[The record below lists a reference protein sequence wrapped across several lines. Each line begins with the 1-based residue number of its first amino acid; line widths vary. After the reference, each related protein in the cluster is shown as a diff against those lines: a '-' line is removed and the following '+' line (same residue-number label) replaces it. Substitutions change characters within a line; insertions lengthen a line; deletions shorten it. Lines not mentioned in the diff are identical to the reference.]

1 MRTPSPSRFSLY
13 TLPLAALLAI
23 GLFGCGAPETT
34 TPPPRPVRSVVVKA
48 ESLAP
53 SATYS
58 GEVRARYETP
68 LAFRVAGKLA
78 ERKVEVGTMV
88 KKGQVLARLDEADLQ
103 LQAVA
108 GEAGKVAAQA
118 QLARAK
124 ADFERYKS
132 LRERNL
138 VSEFD
143 FKSVQ
148 TNYEVAQSQYA
159 QAQAQARVGD
169 NQAAYTQ
176 LSADANGVVTA
187 LQAEIGQ
194 VVAAGQPVL
203 TLARSG
209 EREVQVAVPESRVDE
224 LRRATEVAVRLWAK
238 PDKAYPGKVREIA
251 PDTDPVTRTY
261 ATRITVLDVDTDLK
275 LGMTATVTLT
285 GSGQA
290 AVRLPLTAIYQTDA
304 QAKVW
309 VVDGNQ
315 KVSLRNVTLGDFV
328 DNDVIVLAGLNDGE
342 RVVTAGVNR
351 LVPDQLVK
359 LIEGE

>member
-1 MRTPSPSRFSLY
+1 MRTPTPLRL
-13 TLPLAALLAI
+13 LPLTVCSLL
-23 GLFGCGAPETT
+23 LTLSGCGSPE
-34 TPPPRPVRSVVVKA
+34 PEVVAPRPVRSMVVKA

-78 ERKVEVGTMV
+78 ERKVEVGSVV

-103 LQAVA
+103 LQAAA
-108 GEAGKVAAQA
+108 GGAGKAAAQA
-118 QLARAK
+118 QLTRAK
-124 ADFERYKS
+124 SDYERFKA
-132 LRERNL
+132 LREKNL

-143 FKSVQ
+143 FKNAQ
-148 TNYEVAQSQYA
+148 TAYEVAQSQYD
-159 QAQAQARVGD
+159 QAVAQARVGD
-169 NQAAYTQ
+169 NQAGYTQ
-176 LSADANGVVTA
+176 LIADANGVVTA
-187 LQAEIGQ
+187 IQVEIGQ
-194 VVAAGQPVL
+194 VVAAGQPVV

-209 EREVQVAVPESRVDE
+209 EREVQIAVPESRVDE
-224 LRRATEVAVRLWAK
+224 LRRTSDIAVRLWAK
-238 PDKAYPGKVREIA
+238 PDKAYPGKVREVA

-261 ATRITVLDVDTDLK
+261 TTRITVNDVDTDLK

-285 GSGQA
+285 GVGGP

-309 VVDGNQ
+309 IVEPDQ
-315 KVSLRNVTLGDFV
+315 TVSLRNVMLGDFA
-328 DNDVIVLAGLNDGE
+328 DNDVIVLSGLADGD

-351 LVPDQLVK
+351 LVAKQPVK

>member
-1 MRTPSPSRFSLY
+1 MLRPRSSRF
-13 TLPLAALLAI
+13 ALLVPLVLTLA
-23 GLFGCGAPETT
+23 LTACGAPESTQA
-34 TPPPRPVRSVVVKA
+34 PPRPVRSLLVKA
-48 ESLAP
+48 ESLAT

-78 ERKVEVGTMV
+78 ERRVEVGTVV

-103 LQAVA
+103 LQAAA

-118 QLARAK
+118 QLTRAK
-124 ADFERYKS
+124 ADYERFKA
-132 LRERNL
+132 LREKNL

-148 TNYEVAQSQYA
+148 TNFEVAQSQYQ
-159 QAQAQARVGD
+159 QAVAQARVGD
-169 NQAAYTQ
+169 NQAAYTT
-176 LSADANGVVTA
+176 LVADANGVVTA

-209 EREVQVAVPESRVDE
+209 EREVQIAVPESRVDE
-224 LRRATEVAVRLWAK
+224 LRRATDIAVRLWAK
-238 PDKAYPGKVREIA
+238 PDKAYRGKVREIA

-261 ATRITVLDVDTDLK
+261 TTRISVLDVDTDLK

-285 GSGQA
+285 GAGAQA
-290 AVRLPLTAIYQTDA
+290 SRLPLTAIYQTAEQPQVWIVDA
-304 QAKVW
+304 
-309 VVDGNQ
+309 NQ
-315 KVSLRNVTLGDFV
+315 QVQLRAVTLGDFA
-328 DNDVIVLAGLNDGE
+328 DNDVIVLSGLADGE

-351 LVPDQLVK
+351 LVPGQAVK

>member
-1 MRTPSPSRFSLY
+1 MRTLNSNWR
-13 TLPLAALLAI
+13 LPFYAALTVLLAS
-23 GLFGCGAPETT
+23 CGAPQSAPT
-34 TPPPRPVRSVVVKA
+34 PPRPVRSVVVKA
-48 ESLAP
+48 QSLAL

-78 ERKVEVGTMV
+78 ERRVEVGTVV

-103 LQAVA
+103 LQAA
-108 GEAGKVAAQA
+108 ASEAGKVAAQA
-118 QLARAK
+118 QLTRAK
-124 ADFERYKS
+124 SDYERFKA

-143 FKSVQ
+143 FKNAQ
-148 TNYEVAQSQYA
+148 TASEVAQSQHD
-159 QAQAQARVGD
+159 QAVAQARVGD

-176 LSADANGVVTA
+176 LIADANGVVTA
-187 LQAEIGQ
+187 LQVEIGQ
-194 VVAAGQPVL
+194 VIAAGQPVL

-209 EREVQVAVPESRVDE
+209 EREVQVSVPEARVDE
-224 LRRATEVAVRLWAK
+224 LRRANQIAVRLWAK

-261 ATRITVLDVDTDLK
+261 RTRITVLDIDTDLK

-285 GSGQA
+285 GVGGT
-290 AVRLPLTAIYQTDA
+290 AVRLPLTAIYQTEQ
-304 QAKVW
+304 QAHVW
-309 VVDGNQ
+309 IVNANHT
-315 KVSLRNVTLGDFV
+315 VSLRPVTLGDFV
-328 DNDVIVLAGLNDGE
+328 DNDVIVSAGVQDGE

-351 LVPDQLVK
+351 LVQDQTIK
-359 LIEGE
+359 LIEGL

>member
-1 MRTPSPSRFSLY
+1 MPTPRSRFHCLLPASLALFL
-13 TLPLAALLAI
+13 TLAA
-23 GLFGCGAPETT
+23 CGAPE
-34 TPPPRPVRSVVVKA
+34 PKQAPPRPVRSIIVKA

-78 ERKVEVGTMV
+78 ERRVEVGTVV

-103 LQAVA
+103 LQAA
-108 GEAGKVAAQA
+108 ATEAGKVAAQA
-118 QLARAK
+118 QLTRAK
-124 ADFERYKS
+124 ADYERYKA
-132 LRERNL
+132 LREKNL

-148 TNYEVAQSQYA
+148 TNYEVAQSQYQ
-159 QAQAQARVGD
+159 QAVAQARVGD
-169 NQAAYTQ
+169 NQAAYTT
-176 LSADANGVVTA
+176 LVADANGVVTA

-209 EREVQVAVPESRVDE
+209 EREVQIAVPESRVDE
-224 LRRATEVAVRLWAK
+224 LRRATEIYVRLWAK
-238 PDKAYPGKVREIA
+238 PEKSYPGKVREIA

-261 ATRITVLDVDTDLK
+261 NTRITVQDVDTDLK

-285 GSGQA
+285 GAGAQA
-290 AVRLPLTAIYQTDA
+290 FRLPLTAIYQTSA
-304 QAKVW
+304 QPKVW
-309 VVDGNQ
+309 IVDSSG
-315 KVSLRNVTLGDFV
+315 KVQLRDVLLGDFV
-328 DNDVIVLAGLNDGE
+328 ENDVIVLSGLADGE

-351 LVPDQLVK
+351 LVPDQIVK

>member
-1 MRTPSPSRFSLY
+1 MRTSTPIWL
-13 TLPLAALLAI
+13 LPLLALLA
-23 GLFGCGAPETT
+23 GLAGCSKPE
-34 TPPPRPVRSVVVKA
+34 PAAAPPRPVRSIVVKA

-78 ERKVEVGTMV
+78 ERRVEVGSVV

-103 LQAVA
+103 LQAAA

-118 QLARAK
+118 QLTRAK
-124 ADFERYKS
+124 SDYERFKA
-132 LRERNL
+132 LREKNL

-143 FKSVQ
+143 FKNAQ
-148 TNYEVAQSQYA
+148 TAYEVARSQFD
-159 QAQAQARVGD
+159 QAVAQARVGD
-169 NQAAYTQ
+169 NQAGYTQ
-176 LSADANGVVTA
+176 LIADANGVVTA

-194 VVAAGQPVL
+194 VVAAGQPVV

-209 EREVQVAVPESRVDE
+209 EREVQIAVPESRVDE
-224 LRRATEVAVRLWAK
+224 LRRATDIAVRLWAK
-238 PDKAYPGKVREIA
+238 PEKAYPGKVREIA

-261 ATRITVLDVDTDLK
+261 NTRITVQEVDTDLK

-285 GSGQA
+285 GAGAQ

-304 QAKVW
+304 QPKVW
-309 VVDGNQ
+309 LVDGNQ
-315 KVSLRNVTLGDFV
+315 QVNLQPVTLGDFV
-328 DNDVIVLAGLNDGE
+328 DNDVIVIAGLKDGD

-351 LVPDQLVK
+351 LVPAQHVK

>member
-1 MRTPSPSRFSLY
+1 MPTLRPSYRFL
-13 TLPLAALLAI
+13 LPAPLALLLMLSA
-23 GLFGCGAPETT
+23 CSAPEQTEA
-34 TPPPRPVRSVVVKA
+34 PPRPVRSVLVKA

-78 ERKVEVGTMV
+78 ERRVEVGTMV
-88 KKGQVLARLDEADLQ
+88 KKGQVLARLDEIDLQ
-103 LQAVA
+103 LQAA
-108 GEAGKVAAQA
+108 ATEAGKASAQA
-118 QLARAK
+118 QLTRAK
-124 ADFERYKS
+124 ADYERYKA
-132 LRERNL
+132 LREKNL

-143 FKSVQ
+143 FKSIQ

-159 QAQAQARVGD
+159 QALAQARVGD

-209 EREVQVAVPESRVDE
+209 EREVQIAVPESRVDE
-224 LRRATEVAVRLWAK
+224 LRRATEIYVRLWAK
-238 PDKAYPGKVREIA
+238 PEKTYPGKVREIA
-251 PDTDPVTRTY
+251 PDTDPITRTY
-261 ATRITVLDVDTDLK
+261 NTRITVLDVDTDLK

-285 GSGQA
+285 GAGAQA
-290 AVRLPLTAIYQTDA
+290 FRLPLTAIYQTSA
-304 QAKVW
+304 QPKVW
-309 VVDGNQ
+309 IVDSNNQ
-315 KVSLRNVTLGDFV
+315 VKLRDVTLGDFV
-328 DNDVIVLAGLNDGE
+328 ENDVIVLAGLSDGE

-351 LVPDQLVK
+351 LVADQRVK
-359 LIEGE
+359 LVEGE